1 MPVGGHR
8 ARLAKIVKR
17 ERTRKGLSIRAA
29 AAEAGVDRA
38 TWTAVEEATRVPQPH
53 KAAQMEPVIGLGPGS
68 FENILAGL
76 DPVWIDQGD
85 RKDIRADPDY
95 RKWRADLD
103 KIEEKG
109 YSRREAID
117 ALTDAEQS
125 GVQDADRMDDRR
137 DTG

>member
-17 ERTRKGLSIRAA
+17 ERTRRGLSIRAA

-76 DPVWIDQGD
+76 DPIWIDQGD
-85 RKDIRADPDY
+85 QRDLRSDPDY
-95 RKWRADLD
+95 LKWRNDFRKLRA
-103 KIEEKG
+103 KG
-109 YSRREAID
+109 YSGAEAVA
-117 ALTDAEQS
+117 ALTDEDQRD
-125 GVQDADRMDDRR
+125 VQDADRSEHRR
-137 DTG
+137 DAG